1 MKAGKIAFFAAA
13 ALLAVLSAAS
23 QIALRRASPVAA
35 PAAAEGLLAAL
46 GGLRS
51 IVSEAI
57 WMRADR
63 LQREGQFVELAQ
75 LASTLTKL
83 EPHEPEV
90 WSFAAW
96 NLAYNI
102 SIMMPTP
109 EDRWRWVHA
118 AIRLLRDKGLALNP
132 LESELYRELA
142 WMFELKLG
150 TDLDSAAGVYRE
162 KWREIVKDVERR
174 GAWPEIRMDGAVVG
188 EVRRGYG
195 IDDVADPQFSAVY
208 WAHIGRTVA
217 TKKED
222 FLFLNEIIRQARGI
236 YFKNRGGTGR

>member
-1 MKAGKIAFFAAA
+1 
-13 ALLAVLSAAS
+13 
-23 QIALRRASPVAA
+23 
-35 PAAAEGLLAAL
+35 
-46 GGLRS
+46 
-51 IVSEAI
+51 
-57 WMRADR
+57 
-63 LQREGQFVELAQ
+63 
-75 LASTLTKL
+75 
-83 EPHEPEV
+83 
-90 WSFAAW
+90 
-96 NLAYNI
+96 
-102 SIMMPTP
+102 MPTP

-236 YFKNRGGTGR
+236 YFKNHGGTGR